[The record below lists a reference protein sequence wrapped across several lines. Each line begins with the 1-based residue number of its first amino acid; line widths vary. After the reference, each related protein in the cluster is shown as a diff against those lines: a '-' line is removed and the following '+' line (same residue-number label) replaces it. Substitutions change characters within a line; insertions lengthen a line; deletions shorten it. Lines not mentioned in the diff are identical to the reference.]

1 MTVAVDHHV
10 ESSGFGLQ
18 IKLREIVEHIDGN
31 SGDLENFG
39 CGEIARPHVLVDVA
53 ADRGD
58 GGDGG
63 KFVENFGIAD
73 IAGMND
79 VFRAL
84 QGSERFGAKQAVRV
98 GDDADDDGSSRFSV
112 LSSRFS
118 VLGFRLAI
126 GVHECIHLGMRRR
139 TVHGGVGARSFQ
151 LNRQPA

>member
-1 MTVAVDHHV
+1 
-10 ESSGFGLQ
+10 
-18 IKLREIVEHIDGN
+18 LREIVEHIDGN

-79 VFRAL
+79 VLRAL
-84 QGSERFGAKQAVRV
+84 EGSQRFGAKQAVRV
-98 GDDADDDGSSRFSV
+98 GDDADDDGSSQFSASV
-112 LSSRFS
+112 LR
-118 VLGFRLAI
+118 LGFMSAFI
-126 GVHECIHLGMRRR
+126 SACD
-139 TVHGGVGARSFQ
+139 GAPSM
-151 LNRQPA
+151 AE